1 MIKIKNKK
9 QEDININ
16 SSNTSI
22 SVIILQQFLK
32 QQGFA
37 ALPADFI
44 EFLHDGNG
52 IIRNGGVICG
62 INTDKNNCDISN
74 LNKSILHPLHKDMVF
89 LGYDD
94 FDYLAYNQKH
104 KVYQIIDKDDFEVL
118 EEYTDFASAAQYIL
132 KTDDD

>member
-1 MIKIKNKK
+1 MEIIKDKK
-9 QEDININ
+9 QKDTKTK
-16 SSNTSI
+16 STKTSI
-22 SVIILQQFLK
+22 SVIVLQQLLK

-37 ALPADFI
+37 DLPADFI
-44 EFLHDGNG
+44 EFLHNCNG

-62 INTDKNNCDISN
+62 VHTNKNIYDISS
-74 LNKSILHPLHKDMVF
+74 LNKSILHPLHKDMIF

-118 EEYTDFASAAQYIL
+118 EEYNDFTSAAQYIL
-132 KTDDD
+132 KTNDD